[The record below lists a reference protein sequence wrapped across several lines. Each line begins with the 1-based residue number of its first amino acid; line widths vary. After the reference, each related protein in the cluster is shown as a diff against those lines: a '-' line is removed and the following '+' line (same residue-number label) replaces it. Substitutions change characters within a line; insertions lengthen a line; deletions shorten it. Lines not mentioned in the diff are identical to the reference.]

1 MPCRALEAFRLTL
14 TADCTAPQYFG
25 LNALSGIGG
34 VQTLVPAGP
43 DENEL
48 LYVLMPCRALEA
60 FRPLLG
66 QHLGIV
72 RSLRLNALSGIGGV
86 QTCQT
91 LWEFHPL
98 QILSARLCVPILHP
112 FPDSV
117 NPGMERTFHFKVSCE
132 HPPPEARNSGPPEG
146 GVRNGAGEPGP
157 RRVYAM

>member
-1 MPCRALEAFRLTL
+1 
-14 TADCTAPQYFG
+14 
-25 LNALSGIGG
+25 
-34 VQTLVPAGP
+34 
-43 DENEL
+43 
-48 LYVLMPCRALEA
+48 MPCRALEA
-60 FRPLLG
+60 FRP
-66 QHLGIV
+66 
-72 RSLRLNALSGIGGV
+72 
-86 QTCQT
+86 CKT